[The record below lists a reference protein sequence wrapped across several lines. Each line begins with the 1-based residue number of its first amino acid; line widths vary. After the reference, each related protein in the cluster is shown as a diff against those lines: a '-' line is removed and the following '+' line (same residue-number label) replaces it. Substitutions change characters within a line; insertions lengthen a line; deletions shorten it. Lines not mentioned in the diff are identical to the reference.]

1 MLAGQWVGSNL
12 KFLIFFQKRDPGS
25 PVVVLLGSERQHRK
39 ALKKE
44 APERKFQ
51 DGMVGAVAR
60 RYFQE
65 LLILR
70 VSKPKRPKVIVATL
84 LTGLY

>member
-1 MLAGQWVGSNL
+1 M

-25 PVVVLLGSERQHRK
+25 PVVALLDSERQHRK

-51 DGMVGAVAR
+51 DGMAGAVSR
-60 RYFQE
+60 RCFQE

-70 VSKPKRPKVIVATL
+70 GSKPKQPKVMVATL